1 MNANTMS
8 LKDARHFTAV
18 QTRFSHGEEI
28 IYSNITSTLATDLY
42 DAGESI
48 LEQLNRNP
56 SRRGYLTGPRGW
68 EAQGYPMIVDGDRT
82 RIVRPWELLTV
93 HQWEHPETH
102 KFITAEVF
110 GFQGDGHYGLRVE
123 AIGLFVTHTT
133 REEIDQRLTGLR
145 IAMEELGF
153 EFNFERSAKE

>member
-1 MNANTMS
+1 MTAYS
-8 LKDARHFTAV
+8 ISQARGYTAV

-28 IYSNITSTLATDLY
+28 VYSSITSVIAETPE

-48 LEQLNRNP
+48 LEQLSRNP
-56 SRRGYLTGPRGW
+56 SRRGYLTGPMGW
-68 EAQGYPMIVDGDRT
+68 EAQGYPMIINGDRT

-123 AIGLFVTHTT
+123 AIGLFVAHTT